1 MFGYYYKVLTRQGPN
16 AKGGARD
23 FVVEGNLLGGFGLVA
38 WPAEY
43 GKSGITTFVVNQLG
57 EIYEKDLGSDT
68 ARVAAATDAFD
79 PDGTW
84 KRVKL
89 ED

>member
-1 MFGYYYKVLTRQGPN
+1 M
-16 AKGGARD
+16 
-23 FVVEGNLLGGFGLVA
+23 A

-57 EIYEKDLGSDT
+57 EIYEKDLGTDT
-68 ARVAAATDAFD
+68 AKVAAATDAFD